1 MNIAELI
8 DRRNELLGTGAALFY
23 TEPLNIV
30 RGEGVWLFDADG
42 KQYMDLYNNVPC
54 VGHANPH
61 VVEAMHQQARTL
73 NVHSRYLH
81 EGILDYAER
90 LLSHHGDHLNSVVFA
105 CSGTEANEVALM
117 MARYA
122 TGARGIICTDAAY
135 HGNSTEV
142 RKLSRVAA
150 SNTAADRDV
159 RAIPF
164 PQCYRSIREG
174 VSQEKLKDLYLEE
187 VRAAIDAF
195 VDSGVG
201 FAGML
206 VCPILANEGL
216 PDIPAGFMAGAAEL
230 VRKNGG
236 LFICDEVQAGLCRSG
251 RWWGYEV
258 MNFVPDIVSMGKPL
272 GNGMPLSAVAATT
285 DLVNSFRRKTRYF
298 NTFASSPLQA
308 AAGMAVLD
316 VLERDNLVASAAEI
330 GDTLRTELR
339 KIQPSCKHM
348 GDVRGH
354 GLFVGI
360 EWVQDRD
367 SKNPDREGAIR
378 IANKLKDKGFLLS
391 NAGVLGNVL
400 KIRPP
405 LVFEQQHAESFLSA
419 FTETLLE
426 QANES

>member
-1 MNIAELI
+1 MDIAKLI
-8 DRRNELLGTGAALFY
+8 DRRNQLLGTGTALFY

-42 KQYMDLYNNVPC
+42 NQYMDLYNNVPC

-61 VVEAMHQQARTL
+61 VVEAMHRQTRAL

-81 EGILDYAER
+81 EGILDYAEQ
-90 LLSHHGDHLNSVVFA
+90 LLGHHHDHLTSVVFA

-117 MARYA
+117 MARFA
-122 TGARGIICTDAAY
+122 TGGRGIICTDGAY

-142 RKLSRVAA
+142 RKLSRAAA
-150 SNTAADRDV
+150 SNTAADREV

-174 VSQEKLKDLYLEE
+174 ASQEKLRDLYLDE
-187 VRAAIDAF
+187 VRSAIDAF

-206 VCPILANEGL
+206 LCPILANEGL
-216 PDIPAGFMAGAAEL
+216 PDIPSGFMAGAAEL

-236 LFICDEVQAGLCRSG
+236 LFICDEVQAGLCRSS
-251 RWWGYEV
+251 RWWGYEL

-272 GNGMPLSAVAATT
+272 GNGMPLSAVAAATE
-285 DLVNSFRRKTRYF
+285 LVNNFRSKTRYF

-316 VLERDNLVASAAEI
+316 VLEKDNLVASAAAI
-330 GDTLRTELR
+330 GDSMRAELR
-339 KIQPSCKHM
+339 KIQPSCEAM

-360 EWVQDRD
+360 EWVRDRE
-367 SKNPDREGAIR
+367 SKTPDREGAIK
-378 IANKLKDKGFLLS
+378 IVNKLKDKGFLLS
-391 NAGVLGNVL
+391 NAGALGNVL
-400 KIRPP
+400 KVRPP
-405 LVFEQQHAESFLSA
+405 LVFAQQHADLFLTA
-419 FTETLLE
+419 FAETLQELE
-426 QANES
+426 Q